1 MTWHTQMGERV
12 LNSAEAALLRATI
25 GSMRDELLEERSG
38 RDQWPYGVR
47 VFDNLSLSQRLR
59 LLCEVSDALLKPE
72 IPAPELTAINEGTA
86 AAIFKALQQR
96 LHFELDST
104 KPQSSE
110 ETRFAFHWR
119 ELIRGAALST
129 IGDERLY
136 RFAPGEIPVAESD
149 EHKDWE
155 GMVESLADRVLW
167 DTDFDDD
174 DPQADH
180 SPERTEFLRVAGD
193 ITMANRT
200 SIAPEPREKEV
211 AGLLER
217 LHFVSMGS

>member
-12 LNSAEAALLRATI
+12 LNPAEAALLRATI
-25 GSMRDELLEERSG
+25 GSMRDELLEEGSG

-47 VFDNLSLSQRLR
+47 VFDNLSLSQRLA
-59 LLCEVSDALLKPE
+59 LLCEVSEALLKPE
-72 IPAPELTAINEGTA
+72 IPAPKNTAINEGA
-86 AAIFKALQQR
+86 VAAIFKAMQQR

-104 KPQSSE
+104 KPRPSE

-119 ELIRGAALST
+119 ELIREAALST

-167 DTDFDDD
+167 DTDLDDD
-174 DPQADH
+174 DLHADH
-180 SPERTEFLRVAGD
+180 PPEHTEFLRVAGD
-193 ITMANRT
+193 VTVANCAST
-200 SIAPEPREKEV
+200 VPESRIKEV

-217 LHFVSMGS
+217 LHVVSMGS